1 MRELDRRTTLRII
14 FGLGIAL
21 LLPGCADPL
30 PNIPIRAATEG
41 EKGYAG
47 RKYPPGV
54 LNQNI
59 EVEGLCN
66 VWMAGEALN
75 QRQASGLPV
84 NGETYAIA
92 TWRFSMGSHVTVI
105 NLDTGKSVVAVVTDR
120 GPDEIKNPG
129 HICDI
134 TPLVAREIAGRTG
147 RNFRIRLSLA
157 SASSPAAV
165 QPTPKPDNKVG
176 NGVCVSNF
184 NPSVTRSIG
193 EPPHPGDQSRC
204 VAGPNGEPV
213 WVPR

>member
-1 MRELDRRTTLRII
+1 MGEINRRTVLQLLFFIPLTLV
-14 FGLGIAL
+14 
-21 LLPGCADPL
+21 LPGCAGFP
-30 PNIPIRAATEG
+30 AEEGTEA
-41 EKGYAG
+41 EKSYAG

-59 EVEGLCN
+59 EAEGLCN
-66 VWMAGEALN
+66 VWMSGEPLN
-75 QRQASGLPV
+75 PRQSSGLPV

-92 TWRFSMGSHVTVI
+92 TWRFSMGSHVTVTD
-105 NLDTGKSVVAVVTDR
+105 LDTGKSVVAVVTDR
-120 GPDEIKNPG
+120 GPDEIKYPG

-134 TPLVAREIAGRTG
+134 TPLVAREIAGR
-147 RNFRIRLSLA
+147 RDHNIRIRLSLA
-157 SASSPAAV
+157 SSSSPTVV
-165 QPTPKPDNKVG
+165 QPAPKPDNKVGNG

-204 VAGPNGEPV
+204 VTGPNGEPV